1 MITRM
6 KAFYRKNKGLHRWLL
21 ADGAVLLL
29 FFTLRQSRTFMNAL
43 VSGVTLPLEQLL
55 GRLCAH
61 VPFSVAGVCY
71 ILLALDA
78 LACLAL
84 AVRYVIRSA
93 HRGGALY
100 RAVLFFADCALTL
113 YAVFCLLWGANYAAD
128 SFCDRAQ
135 FYPEPVAYDD
145 LLRVTQHFADELAA
159 CADDVA
165 RDENGLFCA
174 DRAAILADA
183 PAVYTA
189 LYDEF
194 PFLDTQNLAPKPF
207 FFSKTMSYM
216 DFTGFYFPFIGEANV
231 NIDSPVSALPV
242 TALHE
247 MTHQRGYSSEQQCNF
262 LAVLAATKADDPVYR
277 YSGCYMGYIYLSN
290 ALYRVDYD
298 AWLAIRDALPENVR
312 RDLAYNNAYWA
323 RFDGPTATVTQ
334 KLNDAMIRSYGD
346 SLGVQSYGAVVDLLV
361 KYYK

>member
-1 MITRM
+1 M
-6 KAFYRKNKGLHRWLL
+6 KTFYRNNKGLHRWLL
-21 ADGAVLLL
+21 ADGVVLLL
-29 FFTLRQSRTFMNAL
+29 FFALRENRALMNAL
-43 VSGVTLPLEQLL
+43 VFGVTLPLEQFL

-71 ILLALDA
+71 VLLALDI
-78 LACLAL
+78 LACLVL
-84 AVRYVIRSA
+84 AVRHIARSA
-93 HRGGALY
+93 HKGGAIY

-113 YAVFCLLWGANYAAD
+113 YAAFCLLWGANYAAD

-135 FYPEPVAYDD
+135 FYPEGVAYDD
-145 LLRVTQHFADELAA
+145 LLRVTRRFADELTA
-159 CADDVA
+159 CADDVP

-174 DRAAILADA
+174 DRAAILAAA
-183 PAVYTA
+183 PEVYAA

-194 PFLDTQNLAPKPF
+194 PFLDTQSLAPKPF
-207 FFSKTMSYM
+207 FLSRIMSCM
-216 DFTGFYFPFIGEANV
+216 DFTGFYFPFTGEANV
-231 NIDSPVSALPV
+231 NVDSPVSALPV

-262 LAVLAATKADDPVYR
+262 LAILAAVNAIDPAYR
-277 YSGCYMGYIYLSN
+277 YSGYYMGYIYLSN

-298 AWLAIRDALPENVR
+298 AWLTVREALPENVR
-312 RDLAYNNAYWA
+312 RDLTETNAYWA
-323 RFDGPTATVTQ
+323 RFDGPAATVTQ

-346 SLGVQSYGAVVDLLV
+346 ALGVQSYGAVVDLLV

>member
-1 MITRM
+1 M
-6 KAFYRKNKGLHRWLL
+6 KTFYCNNKGLHRWLL
-21 ADGAVLLL
+21 ANGAVLLL
-29 FFTLRQSRTFMNAL
+29 FFVLRGSRTVMNAL
-43 VSGVTLPLEQLL
+43 VFGVTLPLEQFL

-61 VPFSVAGVCY
+61 VPFSVAGVFY
-71 ILLALDA
+71 VLLALDA
-78 LACLAL
+78 LVCLIL
-84 AVRYVIRSA
+84 AVRHIARSA
-93 HRGGALY
+93 HKSRALY

-113 YAVFCLLWGANYAAD
+113 YAAFCLLWGANYAAGG
-128 SFCDRAQ
+128 FCDRAQ

-145 LLRVTQHFADELAA
+145 LLRVTQHFADELTA
-159 CADDVA
+159 CSGDVA
-165 RDENGLFCA
+165 RDKNGLFIA
-174 DRAAILADA
+174 DRAALLAAA
-183 PAVYTA
+183 PAVYA
-189 LYDEF
+189 SLYDEF

-207 FFSKTMSYM
+207 FLSKIMSYM
-216 DFTGFYFPFIGEANV
+216 DFTGFYFPFTGEANV
-231 NIDSPVSALPV
+231 NVDSPVSALPV

-262 LAVLAATKADDPVYR
+262 LAILAAAESDDPVYR

-290 ALYRVDYD
+290 ALYRVDYNV
-298 AWLAIRDALPENVR
+298 WLAIREALPENVR
-312 RDLAYNNAYWA
+312 CDLAETNAYWA

>member
-1 MITRM
+1 M
-6 KAFYRKNKGLHRWLL
+6 KTFYRNNKGLHRWLL

-29 FFTLRQSRTFMNAL
+29 FFALRGSRALMNAL
-43 VSGVTLPLEQLL
+43 VFGVTLPLEQFF

-78 LACLAL
+78 LACLVL
-84 AVRYVIRSA
+84 AVRYIARSA
-93 HRGGALY
+93 HKGGALC

-113 YAVFCLLWGANYAAD
+113 YAVFCLLWGANYGAD

-145 LLRVTQHFADELAA
+145 LLRVTQHFAGGLAT
-159 CADDVA
+159 CGDDVP

-174 DRAAILADA
+174 DRAAILAAA
-183 PAVYTA
+183 PEVYTL

-194 PFLDTQNLAPKPF
+194 PFLDTQSLAPKPF
-207 FFSKTMSYM
+207 FLSKIMSCM
-216 DFTGFYFPFIGEANV
+216 DFTGFYFPFTGEANV
-231 NIDSPVSALPV
+231 NVDSPVSALPV

-247 MTHQRGYSSEQQCNF
+247 MTHQRGIASEQQCNF
-262 LAVLAATKADDPVYR
+262 LAILAAANADDPAYR

-298 AWLAIRDALPENVR
+298 TWLTIREALPENVR
-312 RDLAYNNAYWA
+312 RDLAYNSAYWA
-323 RFDGPTATVTQ
+323 QFDGSVSTVSQ

-346 SLGVQSYGAVVDLLV
+346 ALGVQSYGAVVDLLV
-361 KYYK
+361 KYYA

>member
-1 MITRM
+1 M
-6 KAFYRKNKGLHRWLL
+6 KTFYRKHKGLHRWLL
-21 ADGAVLLL
+21 ADGVVLLL
-29 FFTLRQSRTFMNAL
+29 FFALRRSRAAMNAL
-43 VSGVTLPLEQLL
+43 VFGVTLPLEQFL
-55 GRLCAH
+55 GQLCAH

-71 ILLALDA
+71 ILLALNV
-78 LACLAL
+78 LACLVL
-84 AVRYVIRSA
+84 AVRYVARSA
-93 HRGGALY
+93 HKGDALY
-100 RAVLFFADCALTL
+100 RTALLFADCALTL

-135 FYPEPVAYDD
+135 LYPEPVAYDD

-165 RDENGLFCA
+165 RDENGLFIA

-183 PAVYTA
+183 PAVYTS
-189 LYDEF
+189 LYGEF

-216 DFTGFYFPFIGEANV
+216 DFTGFYFPFIGESNV

-262 LAVLAATKADDPVYR
+262 LAVLAATEADDPVYR

>member
-1 MITRM
+1 M

-21 ADGAVLLL
+21 ADGVVLL
-29 FFTLRQSRTFMNAL
+29 FFFALRGRRTLSNTL
-43 VSGVTLPLEQLL
+43 VFGVTLPLEQFL

-61 VPFSVAGVCY
+61 VPFSVAGICY
-71 ILLALDA
+71 ILLVLDL
-78 LACLAL
+78 LACLVL
-84 AVRYVIRSA
+84 AARYVIRSA
-93 HRGGALY
+93 HKGSAVCRT
-100 RAVLFFADCALTL
+100 VLFFADCALTI

-135 FYPEPVAYDD
+135 LYPEPIAYDD
-145 LLRVTQHFADELAA
+145 LLRVTRHFADELTI
-159 CADDVA
+159 CADEVA
-165 RDENGLFCA
+165 RDENGLFLA
-174 DRAAILADA
+174 DRTAILAAA
-183 PAVYTA
+183 PAVYA
-189 LYDEF
+189 SLYDEF
-194 PFLDTQNLAPKPF
+194 SFLDTQNLAPKPF
-207 FFSKTMSYM
+207 FLSKIMSYM
-216 DFTGFYFPFIGEANV
+216 DFTGFYFPFTGEANV

-262 LAVLAATKADDPVYR
+262 LAILAATRADDPAYR

-298 AWLAIRDALPENVR
+298 AWLLIRDALPENVR
-312 RDLAYNNAYWA
+312 RDLAYTNAYWA

>member
-1 MITRM
+1 M
-6 KAFYRKNKGLHRWLL
+6 KAFYRNNKGLHRWLL
-21 ADGAVLLL
+21 ADGVVLLL
-29 FFTLRQSRTFMNAL
+29 FFVLQRSRRLMNTLVF
-43 VSGVTLPLEQLL
+43 GVTLPLEQFL

-71 ILLALDA
+71 ILLALDV
-78 LACLAL
+78 LACLIL
-84 AVRYVIRSA
+84 AVRYVARST
-93 HRGGALY
+93 HKGRALY

-113 YAVFCLLWGANYAAD
+113 YAVFCLLWGANYGAD
-128 SFCDRAQ
+128 GFCDRAQ

-145 LLRVTQHFADELAA
+145 LARVTQHFADELAA
-159 CADDVA
+159 CSGDVE
-165 RDENGLFCA
+165 RDENGLFVA

-183 PAVYTA
+183 PEIYAT
-189 LYDEF
+189 LYGEF
-194 PFLDTQNLAPKPF
+194 PFLDTQSLAPKPF
-207 FFSKTMSYM
+207 LFSRIMSYM
-216 DFTGFYFPFIGEANV
+216 DFTGFYFPFLGEANV
-231 NIDSPVSALPV
+231 NVDSPVSALPV

-247 MTHQRGYSSEQQCNF
+247 MTHQRGCSSEQQCNF
-262 LAVLAATKADDPVYR
+262 LAVLAAAEADDPVYR

-298 AWLAIRDALPENVR
+298 AWLTIREALPETVR
-312 RDLAYNNAYWA
+312 RDLAYNNTYWA
-323 RFDGPTATVTQ
+323 QFEGPTATVTQ